1 MQRCL
6 DLALKGLG
14 KTYPNPLVGS
24 VIVHN
29 NTIIGEGWHKKAGEA
44 HAEVNAIN
52 SVKNKALLKESTL
65 YVNLEPCNHTGKTP
79 PCSNLIVAHQF
90 KRVVIG
96 CVDPFD
102 QVNGSG
108 ILTLKKAGIEVIV
121 GVLEKDAQE
130 LNKRFF
136 TVHQKKRP
144 YIVLKW
150 AESID
155 GFIAPL
161 PSQRSEKKPVFLSS
175 KEDQIL
181 VHQWRTEEEGI
192 LVGAQ
197 TIIADNPKLTS
208 RWVSG
213 NNPVRFVLDPSGRI
227 PIRSHF
233 FDASAKQFQLTQ
245 KTLGLEEDSSP
256 EKFLKCSIA
265 FMHQQGIS
273 SILVEGGRKTLQH
286 FIDQALWDEA
296 RIFISPNALHQG
308 IAAPTIAGNKIVN
321 ENNRYV
327 SLLPKPK
334 KHP

>member
-1 MQRCL
+1 MELKQENTYHEPYMQRCL
-6 DLALKGLG
+6 DLAVKGLG

-44 HAEVNAIN
+44 HAEVNAIDT
-52 SVKNKALLKESTL
+52 VKNKALLKESTL

-121 GVLEKDAQE
+121 GILEKEAKE

-161 PSQRSEKKPVFLSS
+161 PHQRSEKKPVFLST
-175 KEDQIL
+175 KEDQIM

-192 LVGAQ
+192 LVGAE
-197 TIIADNPKLTS
+197 TIIADNQ
-208 RWVSG
+208 
-213 NNPVRFVLDPSGRI
+213 N
-227 PIRSHF
+227 
-233 FDASAKQFQLTQ
+233 
-245 KTLGLEEDSSP
+245 
-256 EKFLKCSIA
+256 
-265 FMHQQGIS
+265 
-273 SILVEGGRKTLQH
+273 
-286 FIDQALWDEA
+286 
-296 RIFISPNALHQG
+296 
-308 IAAPTIAGNKIVN
+308 
-321 ENNRYV
+321 
-327 SLLPKPK
+327 
-334 KHP
+334 